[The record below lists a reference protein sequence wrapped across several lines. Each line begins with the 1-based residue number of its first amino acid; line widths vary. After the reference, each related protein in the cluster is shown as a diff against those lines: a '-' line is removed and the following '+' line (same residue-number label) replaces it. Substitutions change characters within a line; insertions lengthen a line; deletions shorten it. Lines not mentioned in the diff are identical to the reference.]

1 MSIAT
6 PKASIVIPA
15 YNTEAYI
22 GRTLNCAAAQT
33 ESDIQVIVVDDGST
47 DGTLALAQGFA
58 SVDERFEVI
67 HIENGGVS
75 RARNIGLERVRGEKL
90 FFLDSDDEFDEH
102 LVEKCLAFAHANNV
116 SAVLY
121 GYSNQTE
128 AGKSEPFAHELE
140 VVYRGLE
147 IRELLMPHFIGHSY
161 ADICDWI
168 RGRKGMREGKEH
180 TALWRVMLDT
190 ATVRNNGIRFNEALD
205 LGEDT
210 IFMNTYLSVEN
221 SVGFLD
227 ECLYWLSQREGSL
240 NWTSNNDPIRMAGN
254 KLKIIEEKNH
264 LSRAVEKR
272 TGFDLRSLYAG
283 TQVLSALQLCLELGH
298 YRHTGIKDREAV
310 LSAFLNNETVDCCI
324 KGFTPPSHPRHCP
337 FLLSKLLGA
346 FRLCAPSPLFSVL
359 GLESGCDAE

>member
-22 GRTLNCAAAQT
+22 GRALNCAAAQT

-67 HIENGGVS
+67 HIDNGGVS

-90 FFLDSDDEFDEH
+90 FFLDSDDEFDER
-102 LVEKCLAFAHANNV
+102 LVEKCLAFAHANDV

-121 GYSNQTE
+121 GYSNHLET
-128 AGKSEPFAHELE
+128 GKGEPFAHELKA
-140 VVYRGLE
+140 VYRGSE

-161 ADICDWI
+161 ADICEWI

-180 TALWRVMLDT
+180 TALWRVMLNA
-190 ATVRNNGIRFNEALD
+190 ATVRNNEIRFNEALN

-210 IFMNTYLSVEN
+210 IFMNTYLAAED

-240 NWTSNNDPIRMAGN
+240 NWTSNNDPILMAGN
-254 KLKIIEEKNH
+254 KLKIIEEKNE
-264 LSRAVEKR
+264 LSSAVEKS
-272 TGFDLRSLYAG
+272 TGSDLRPLYAG
-283 TQVLSALQLCLELGH
+283 TQVLSALQLCLELGR
-298 YRHTGIKDREAV
+298 YRRAGIKEREAA
-310 LSAFLNNETVDCCI
+310 LRDYLNNETVDCCI
-324 KGFTPPSHPRHCP
+324 KGFTPPITPKALP
-337 FLLSKLLGA
+337 FLALKAFGGVPIMRAVSLVFGLG
-346 FRLCAPSPLFSVL
+346 FGKRV
-359 GLESGCDAE
+359 